1 MEVSAHGPDT
11 TEAVEY
17 VFTRGLRAVLGYV
30 MGQMAAGRLHQMH
43 PLLALQSFI
52 GPILFHLMTRELVEE
67 RLGLDVTLEDAV
79 SQLATS
85 WVRAM
90 RP

>member
-1 MEVSAHGPDT
+1 
-11 TEAVEY
+11 
-17 VFTRGLRAVLGYV
+17 
-30 MGQMAAGRLHQMH
+30 
-43 PLLALQSFI
+43 
-52 GPILFHLMTRELVEE
+52 MTRELVEE

-85 WVRAM
+85 WVRGM